1 MNLRREYFYATPAEV
16 KTALIE
22 IAGNLLEFTEHA
34 EAEQY
39 HASESMRAVEQAS
52 NKHAAGVGTER

>member
-1 MNLRREYFYATPAEV
+1 VNLRREYFYATPAEV

-22 IAGNLLEFTEHA
+22 IAGSLLEFNQEA

-39 HASESMRAVEQAS
+39 HASELIRTA
-52 NKHAAGVGTER
+52 ERQHTD